1 MLKQMNLF
9 TPRLNNI
16 ISETKE
22 LDWIWQMKTLV
33 LQILPGS
40 LDSAALFLLLLLL
53 PIARSIVSLFD

>member
-9 TPRLNNI
+9 TARLNNI

-22 LDWIWQMKTLV
+22 LDWIWQVKTLV

-40 LDSAALFLLLLLL
+40 LDSAALFLLLILL
-53 PIARSIVSLFD
+53 PIPRSTVSLFD